1 MAPQKADLV
10 VGKLEHEVGRETLD
24 IALDRAIERLD
35 GYFVER
41 SQLTVEHHLL
51 PAQNQDGVFDVLR
64 NLSAVSHSLASNP
77 RVAPDC
83 LVSVAASF
91 VTRAWT
97 ADLGAR
103 SLRFAMVRPR
113 GSVCAQDHHGA

>member
-1 MAPQKADLV
+1 VAPQKADLV

-91 VTRAWT
+91 VTWAG
-97 ADLGAR
+97 DLGAR
-103 SLRFAMVRPR
+103 SLRFAMVRSQVSVHAQVYR
-113 GSVCAQDHHGA
+113 GA